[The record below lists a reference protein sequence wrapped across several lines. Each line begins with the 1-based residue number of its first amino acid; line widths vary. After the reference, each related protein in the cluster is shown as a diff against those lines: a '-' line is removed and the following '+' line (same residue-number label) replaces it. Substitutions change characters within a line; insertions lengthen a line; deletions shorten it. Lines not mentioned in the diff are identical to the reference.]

1 MSQATNT
8 QNGTI
13 QHTSTTFVQLVTR
26 KLIELAST
34 GAIGQPVL
42 SVYKLFRN
50 LQIRSSITGH
60 TITEMHFVIN
70 STHHTAYW
78 RLYSG
83 NKLVIDRIETD
94 QAIDLIIT
102 M

>member
-1 MSQATNT
+1 MTNTTNT
-8 QNGTI
+8 QNRVI

-42 SVYKLFRN
+42 SVYKPFRN

-60 TITEMHFVIN
+60 TITEMHFVIDD
-70 STHHTAYW
+70 THHTAYW

-83 NKLVIDRIETD
+83 NELVIDRVETN
-94 QAIDLIIT
+94 QAIDLTIT